1 MLRLLLL
8 LPPPASARSV
18 VFLFVV
24 SSYARTA
31 GPSFS
36 PLPPTPLIL
45 GLGLA
50 FKKNMDRSISSLKTG
65 MPYYK
70 STDSPLSRAGVDGAE
85 CILHVWHNSILTQK
99 DSESKMTGLPMAA
112 GAGTANKYGQHG
124 YDFYVRDAK
133 YRNQQTRAGVGINP
147 YIGNNKMRSAVVQL
161 ATDVQRWRCMDDIRS
176 TTVAGKTTYLPCKAW
191 EGDDSIAVR
200 FEWSE

>member
-1 MLRLLLL
+1 MMLRLLLL

-18 VFLFVV
+18 VFLFV
-24 SSYARTA
+24 SWFLLFPPY
-31 GPSFS
+31 
-36 PLPPTPLIL
+36 PTPLIL

-50 FKKNMDRSISSLKTG
+50 FKKNWDHKISSMKTG

-85 CILHVWHNSILTQK
+85 CILHAWENSVLWQK
-99 DSESKMTGLPMAA
+99 DSYSKMTGLPMAA
-112 GAGTANKYGQHG
+112 GAGTANKYGNQA
-124 YDFYVRDAK
+124 YDFYVRDTTNHHK
-133 YRNQQTRAGVGINP
+133 LKRDGTSLTP
-147 YIGNNKMRSAVVQL
+147 YIANDQISSAVVQL
-161 ATDVQRWRCMDDIRS
+161 ATDVQRWRCMDDIRMK
-176 TTVAGKTTYLPCKAW
+176 TVAGKTTYLPCKAW